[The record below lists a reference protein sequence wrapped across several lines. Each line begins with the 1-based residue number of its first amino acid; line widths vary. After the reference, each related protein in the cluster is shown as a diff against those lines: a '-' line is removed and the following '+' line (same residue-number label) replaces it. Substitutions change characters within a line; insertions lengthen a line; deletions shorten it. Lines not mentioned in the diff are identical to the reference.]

1 MNPVVSYEQLKRQLK
16 LRLADV
22 LPGEGRAGQHV
33 HPDRNAVLIQARSA
47 LRALLDDGRSLHALS
62 PTEQEQLIAEVLEEI
77 VGLGPLEPLLADPDI
92 SEIMVN
98 GPSEVFV
105 ERGGRLERIEVQF
118 KGTDHLMAVIERMLG
133 SVNLTVNEATPLCDA
148 SLPDG
153 SRINVII
160 PPLAL
165 NGPVVTIRRKLR
177 DWTMG
182 EYTALGV
189 LSQQAAEFLEACVKA
204 KVNLVISGGTSTGK
218 TTLVGILASV
228 IPPEH
233 RIITIENVSE
243 LELTGRRHWIRL
255 VTKLANVENR
265 GEIPL
270 RTLVKNALRM
280 RPDRIILGEA
290 RGGEALDVVQAM
302 HSGHDGFITVLH
314 ANSPK
319 AALERLETLM
329 LMSGLDLPP
338 AACRMQLAS
347 AVDLVIHV
355 ARFADG
361 SRRVSAISQVLGISS
376 QQEGFDMEDVFTFE
390 AEGFST
396 EGALR
401 GACRY
406 TGAVPKFLAKF
417 RLNNVAIPA
426 WLTPA

>member
-1 MNPVVSYEQLKRQLK
+1 MSPAGSYEQLKRKLK

-22 LPGEGRAGQHV
+22 LLGGGRVGQHV
-33 HPDRNAVLIQARSA
+33 QPDRNAVLIQARSA
-47 LRALLDDGRSLHALS
+47 LSALLDDGRQLPALS

-218 TTLVGILASV
+218 TTLVGILASM

-243 LELTGRRHWIRL
+243 LELRGRRHWIRL
-255 VTKLANVENR
+255 VAKLANVENR
-265 GEIPL
+265 GEIPM

-329 LMSGLDLPP
+329 LMSGLDLPA

-347 AVDLVIHV
+347 AVDLVVHV
-355 ARFADG
+355 ARFTDG
-361 SRRVSAISQVLGISS
+361 SRRVSTISQVLGIS
-376 QQEGFDMEDVFTFE
+376 QEGFDMEDVFTFE

-417 RLNNVAIPA
+417 RLNNVAIPS
-426 WLTPA
+426 WLTTA